1 MELAAAA
8 ELLRRHDR
16 YCLITHRRPDGDT
29 LGCAGALCHALRRLG
44 KTAFVY
50 PNADITDTYR
60 PFLLPYFPED
70 GMPEDVFCVALDV
83 ADPGMVCSGFTGKID
98 LWLDHH
104 PGRGVVREPG
114 VIRPDLAACGELV
127 LDLIVDLLGAPDRE
141 EADLLYMAVSTDTG
155 CFCYANT
162 TAATHRAAAAVMDAG
177 ADAQRLNKLLFR
189 TKSRARFLLEG
200 QICSSLRSFRSCEI
214 NAAVVTL
221 EMLRSSGAV
230 ESDLEDLA
238 GIVGQVAGNRVAI
251 TIRELSLS
259 PARCKVSLRTDGG
272 VDAARVCARFGG
284 GGHRMASGCE
294 LPLGPEETLS
304 AVLAAVEEEWA

>member
-50 PNADITDTYR
+50 PNADITETYL
-60 PFLLPYFPED
+60 PFLQPYHPE
-70 GMPEDVFCVALDV
+70 GEVPEGAFNIAVDV
-83 ADPGMVCSGFTGKID
+83 ADPGMVCTGFSGEIG

-104 PGRGVVREPG
+104 PGRGAAREPG
-114 VIRPDLAACGELV
+114 VIRPDHAACGELV
-127 LDLIVDLLGAPDRE
+127 LELIELLLGAPDRE

-155 CFCYANT
+155 CFRYANT
-162 TAATHRAAAAVMDAG
+162 TAATHRAAAVLMDAG
-177 ADAQRLNKLLFR
+177 ADAARLNKLLFR
-189 TKSRARFLLEG
+189 TKRLARLTLEG
-200 QICSSLRSFRSCEI
+200 MICSTLRSWRNGEL

-221 EMLRSSGAV
+221 EMLRASGAV
-230 ESDLEDLA
+230 EDDCEDLA
-238 GIVGQVAGNRVAI
+238 GIVGQVAGNRVGI
-251 TIRELSLS
+251 TIRELSAA

-304 AVLAAVEEEWA
+304 AVLAAVEDEWA